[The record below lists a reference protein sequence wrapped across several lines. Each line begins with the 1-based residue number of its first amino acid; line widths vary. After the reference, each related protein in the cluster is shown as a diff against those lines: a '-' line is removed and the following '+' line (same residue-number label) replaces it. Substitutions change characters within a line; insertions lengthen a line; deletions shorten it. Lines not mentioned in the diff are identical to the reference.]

1 MKEFQTIAFIGL
13 GNMGLPMATNLVKA
27 GYTVY
32 GVDTN
37 SEAEKKFSQ
46 DGGKIGVPTELLA
59 KQVDIVMISL
69 PTPQIVEKVYLG
81 DGGIVENADS
91 ALTIIDFS
99 TISPQLNEKIYAISK
114 EKGID
119 YLGAP
124 VSGSVSGAVN
134 GTLTIMVGGDKK
146 VYEQALPLLRV
157 LGDNPFHLGES
168 VGVGTVIKLLNNLM
182 IGFYTQAVAE
192 AVALGEQMGV
202 KADMIY
208 DVLSVSFG
216 QSRIYERNYKG
227 HIAQNDFNPGFST
240 NLLLKDLKLAKQ
252 MADENQTPLPIG
264 DKLIDLYSEAVEK
277 GYGEQ
282 DMASVYLMVKELIA
296 SKNDGLVSNKN

>member
-37 SEAEKKFSQ
+37 SDAEKKFSQ

-59 KQVDIVMISL
+59 KQVDIVMTSL
-69 PTPQIVEKVYLG
+69 PTPQVVEKVYLG

-91 ALTIIDFS
+91 DLTIIDFS
-99 TISPQLNEKIYAISK
+99 TISPQLNEKIYAITK

-202 KADMIY
+202 KADTIY

-227 HIAQNDFNPGFST
+227 HIAQNNFNPGFST

-282 DMASVYLMVKELIA
+282 DMASVYLMVKEIIA

>member
-59 KQVDIVMISL
+59 KQVDIVMTSL

-99 TISPQLNEKIYAISK
+99 TISPQLNEKIYAITK
-114 EKGID
+114 EKGIN

-146 VYEQALPLLRV
+146 VYDQALPLLRV

-202 KADMIY
+202 KADTIY

>member
-59 KQVDIVMISL
+59 KQVDIVMTSL

-99 TISPQLNEKIYAISK
+99 TISPQLNEKIYAITK

-124 VSGSVSGAVN
+124 VSGSVSGAVD

-202 KADMIY
+202 KADTIY

-227 HIAQNDFNPGFST
+227 HIAQNNFNPGFST

>member
-59 KQVDIVMISL
+59 KQVDIVMTSL

-81 DGGIVENADS
+81 DGGIVENAGS

-99 TISPQLNEKIYAISK
+99 TISPQLNEKIYAITK

-202 KADMIY
+202 KADTIY

>member
-59 KQVDIVMISL
+59 KQVDIVMTSL

>member
-59 KQVDIVMISL
+59 KQVDIVMTSL

-99 TISPQLNEKIYAISK
+99 TISPQLNEKIYAITK

-202 KADMIY
+202 KADTIY

>member
-59 KQVDIVMISL
+59 KQVDIVMTSL

-99 TISPQLNEKIYAISK
+99 TISPQLNEKIYAITK

-119 YLGAP
+119 YIGAP

-202 KADMIY
+202 KADTIY

>member
-46 DGGKIGVPTELLA
+46 DGGKIGVPIELLA
-59 KQVDIVMISL
+59 KQVDIVMTSL
-69 PTPQIVEKVYLG
+69 PNPQIVENVYLG

-99 TISPQLNEKIYAISK
+99 TISPQLNEKIYTITK

-146 VYEQALPLLRV
+146 VYEQVLPLLKV

-202 KADMIY
+202 KADTIY

-296 SKNDGLVSNKN
+296 SKKDGLVTNKN

>member
-46 DGGKIGVPTELLA
+46 DGGKIGVPTEFLA
-59 KQVDIVMISL
+59 KQVDIVMTSL

-99 TISPQLNEKIYAISK
+99 TISPQLNEKIYAITK

-202 KADMIY
+202 KADTIY

-277 GYGEQ
+277 GYGEK

>member
-1 MKEFQTIAFIGL
+1 MREFQTIAFIGL

-59 KQVDIVMISL
+59 KQVDIVMTSL

-99 TISPQLNEKIYAISK
+99 TISPQLNEKIYAITK

-202 KADMIY
+202 KADTIY

>member
-59 KQVDIVMISL
+59 KQVDIVMTSL

-99 TISPQLNEKIYAISK
+99 TISPQLNEKIYAITK

-202 KADMIY
+202 KADTIY

-216 QSRIYERNYKG
+216 QSRIY
-227 HIAQNDFNPGFST
+227 
-240 NLLLKDLKLAKQ
+240 
-252 MADENQTPLPIG
+252 
-264 DKLIDLYSEAVEK
+264 
-277 GYGEQ
+277 
-282 DMASVYLMVKELIA
+282 
-296 SKNDGLVSNKN
+296 

>member
-59 KQVDIVMISL
+59 KQVDIVMTSL

-81 DGGIVENADS
+81 EGGIVENADS

-99 TISPQLNEKIYAISK
+99 TISPQLNEKIYAITK

-124 VSGSVSGAVN
+124 VSGSVSGAVD

-202 KADMIY
+202 KADTIY

-227 HIAQNDFNPGFST
+227 HIAQNNFNPGFST

-296 SKNDGLVSNKN
+296 SKNNGLVSNKN

>member
-59 KQVDIVMISL
+59 KQVDIVMTSL

-99 TISPQLNEKIYAISK
+99 TISPQLNEKIYAITK

-202 KADMIY
+202 KADTIY

-227 HIAQNDFNPGFST
+227 HIEQNDFNPGFST

>member
-37 SEAEKKFSQ
+37 SDAEKKFSQ

-59 KQVDIVMISL
+59 KQVDIVMTSL

-99 TISPQLNEKIYAISK
+99 TISPQLNEKIYAITK

-202 KADMIY
+202 KADTIY

-227 HIAQNDFNPGFST
+227 HIAQNNFNPGFST

-282 DMASVYLMVKELIA
+282 DMASVYLMVKEIIP

>member
-59 KQVDIVMISL
+59 KQVDIVMTSL

-99 TISPQLNEKIYAISK
+99 TISPQLNEKIYAITK

-202 KADMIY
+202 KADTIY

-252 MADENQTPLPIG
+252 MADDNQTPLPIG

>member
-59 KQVDIVMISL
+59 KQVDIVMTSL

-81 DGGIVENADS
+81 EGGIVENADS

-99 TISPQLNEKIYAISK
+99 TISPQLNEKIYAITK

-124 VSGSVSGAVN
+124 VSGSVSGAVD

-202 KADMIY
+202 KADTIY

-227 HIAQNDFNPGFST
+227 HIAQNNFNPGFST

-296 SKNDGLVSNKN
+296 SKNNSLVSNKN

>member
-37 SEAEKKFSQ
+37 SDAEKKFSQ

-59 KQVDIVMISL
+59 KQVDIVMTSL

-99 TISPQLNEKIYAISK
+99 TISPQLNEKIYAITK

-202 KADMIY
+202 KADTIY

-227 HIAQNDFNPGFST
+227 HIAQNNFNPGFST

-282 DMASVYLMVKELIA
+282 DMASVYLMVKEIIA

>member
-59 KQVDIVMISL
+59 KQVDIVMTSL

-202 KADMIY
+202 KADTIY